1 MSAENQTEVFCKIIS
16 MLSAAKPSPQKKG
29 RDGSVFMEMFVEV
42 ILENTFS
49 MVKGMQTASKP
60 SHDFHV
66 FFL

>member
-1 MSAENQTEVFCKIIS
+1 
-16 MLSAAKPSPQKKG
+16 MLSAATLTFILTEG